1 MLEVS
6 RLPPVSH
13 MTFIKSLQLA
23 LCSLSAVLA
32 GCAVGSSALPPA
44 LTKSQAR
51 RLRELPLPYSVG
63 VARYQYPV
71 YSEALTK
78 ALISSHVFRRV
89 APVESFTRP
98 PDLIA
103 TVEER
108 IHGTATIP
116 VAFLLT
122 AGVLPSSV
130 EEDHGYVFSLAPSS
144 QRNRKIRV
152 DAHYSGTTTLG
163 SAGLAFAALPNYSLY
178 GPERTKRFR
187 EMLAYR
193 TLVALRPLPVLAPA
207 NKNKP

>member
-1 MLEVS
+1 
-6 RLPPVSH
+6 
-13 MTFIKSLQLA
+13 MTPTTLTKSLQLA
-23 LCSLSAVLA
+23 LCSLPVVFA
-32 GCAVGSSALPPA
+32 GCVVGSTALPPA
-44 LTKSQAR
+44 LTASQAR

-71 YSEALTK
+71 YSESLTK
-78 ALISSHVFRRV
+78 ALIASRVFRRV

-103 TVEER
+103 TVEEA

-116 VAFLLT
+116 IAFLLT

-130 EEDHGYVFSLAPSS
+130 EEDHGYVFSLAPNS
-144 QRNRKIRV
+144 QRNRKTRV

-163 SAGLAFAALPNYSLY
+163 SAGIAIAALPSYSLY
-178 GPERTKRFR
+178 DPERTKRFR

-193 TLVALRPLPVLAPA
+193 TLVALRP
-207 NKNKP
+207 